1 MPVLSVPQ
9 LRALAA
15 SRPAPVSLY
24 ENWFEKQT
32 ACILGDNPDRNSEK
46 AIDVAL
52 SVARSGRRVLFVD
65 FRHGLDRFLDRTA
78 ATNPPNLFYHEIDL
92 SGIDPE
98 RDGALYQSIADALKE
113 SGARICVIDSLSLLC
128 SLRGKTAPERYFLKI
143 FRNMSVQRDTTFLLT
158 ATPRKRIGKSGIVTP
173 DHLPRFTEAY
183 FRAII
188 PAAQSAEL
196 PNPHPAE
203 NPTPHPAENPNPHP
217 VENPTPQPA
226 EFLNSQIVENEVGTR
241 HGASAPPVSAKVSEL
256 SEKSEPSAPPAR
268 PSKVRRKRHR
278 R

>member
-98 RDGALYQSIADALKE
+98 RDGALYQSIADTLKE

-128 SLRGKTAPERYFLKI
+128 SWRGKTAPERYFLKI

-188 PAAQSAEL
+188 PAAQPSAPL
-196 PNPHPAE
+196 NPQPAD
-203 NPTPHPAENPNPHP
+203 PL
-217 VENPTPQPA
+217 TPQPA
-226 EFLNSQIVENEVGTR
+226 EIPNPHPTESLNSQVVENEVGTR
-241 HGASAPPVSAKVSEL
+241 HGASAPPVSAKVSEPSEP
-256 SEKSEPSAPPAR
+256 SEKSEKSDPPAR